1 MEDGD
6 DDREEEVGRS
16 GGSVD
21 SAVAVPGVASSAG
34 KNTVEDDMAV
44 AIEELKY
51 VTGVELLLE
60 KADDEDVDVEE
71 EDAEGAALDALSELA
86 GGTHGQSTLK
96 EPISKGVQVPFGARV
111 AL

>member
-1 MEDGD
+1 MPPPLLSPPLLAADVVEDGD

-21 SAVAVPGVASSAG
+21 NVVAVPGVASSAG

-51 VTGVELLLE
+51 VTGVELVLDNP
-60 KADDEDVDVEE
+60 DDEDVDVEE
-71 EDAEGAALDALSELA
+71 EDVEGAAPDAL
-86 GGTHGQSTLK
+86 
-96 EPISKGVQVPFGARV
+96 
-111 AL
+111 